1 MRNFIVS
8 DLHGCGEVYDS
19 VIGYLENIAL
29 IDDVTLYIN
38 GDLIDRGIDSYRML
52 EDVYARM
59 EGKGNIKIQYLAGNH
74 ELMMYQE
81 LIKRKPGE
89 AFNHWSDWIMNGGWL
104 IEGELDALE
113 DGEEKCE
120 EYKAFLGNL
129 KIYHK
134 FSEIIDG
141 NQLLLVHAKAPKEI
155 NDDCH
160 MKLSDNNR
168 KVKQAVWTREEI
180 RDSFLFY
187 AGKIIGY
194 NRIGKEGF
202 LTIIG
207 HTPVK
212 NERGFKYKKKE
223 NYFNIDGGCAAYAT
237 GHFEY
242 NKVPLV
248 EVLEDHLDI
257 VIFNHNNEIIDGYR
271 YNGKIEKMSK
281 EELQTKR
288 IFINHKYDN
297 QEEEKKNII
306 KELLLT

>member
-1 MRNFIVS
+1 MRKFIVS

-19 VIGYLENIAL
+19 IIGYLENIAL

-52 EDVYARM
+52 EDVRTRIQG
-59 EGKGNIKIQYLAGNH
+59 EGNITIQYLAGNH

-81 LIKRKPGE
+81 LIKRKPGK
-89 AFNHWSDWIMNGGWL
+89 AFNHWSDWMMNGGWV

-113 DGEEKCE
+113 NGEEKCE
-120 EYKAFLGNL
+120 EYKEFLGNL

-134 FSEIIDG
+134 FTEIIDG

-155 NDDCH
+155 CDDCH
-160 MKLSDNNR
+160 IKLSDNNR
-168 KVKQAVWTREEI
+168 EVKKAVWTREEI
-180 RDSFLFY
+180 RDSLLFY

-194 NRIGKEGF
+194 NRIGKEGY

-212 NERGFKYKKKE
+212 SKKGFKYKKKD
-223 NYFNIDGGCAAYAT
+223 NYLNIDGGCAAYAT

-242 NKVPLV
+242 NCVPMIEIEENQLS
-248 EVLEDHLDI
+248 I
-257 VIFNHNNEIIDGYR
+257 MIFNHNNEIIDGYIFDG
-271 YNGKIEKMSK
+271 NLKAMNDN
-281 EELQTKR
+281 ELNSKR
-288 IFINHKYDN
+288 IFINHTYDDC
-297 QEEEKKNII
+297 EEKTKKLI
-306 KELLLT
+306 KEILN